1 MGIKNNFIWAREILS
16 FLETARNGTIN
27 GTAETNGMKQS
38 NLSKTLKSLEDKLQC
53 QLLERNYN
61 GVKLTENGKEI
72 FKVACD
78 IDKVLYK
85 VQNFTASDTNVSG
98 KIRLWTSDGLA
109 TGYLSS
115 CLAGFVAKYPDIKT
129 DIECSLERPGFS
141 AVDMAV
147 VYDEPEYNDSEIVSR
162 YELKFGLFASLGYLS
177 KYGVPK
183 NIKDLQKNHRLCNRN
198 NFSDVWPEW
207 KQIIDGAEHVVATT
221 NSSAMLLR
229 MTCDGIG
236 IALHPVAIGKKE
248 KDLMPLSD
256 VGIKLSHPFWIVS
269 HKTGQNDPKIKALV
283 EHIKEVTLQL

>member
-85 VQNFTASDTNVSG
+85 VQNFTASDANVSG

-115 CLAGFVAKYPDIKT
+115 CLAGFIAKYPDIET
-129 DIECSLERPGFS
+129 DIECSLERPSFP

-147 VYDEPEYNDSEIVSR
+147 VYDEPEYNDSEIVSK
-162 YELKFGLFASLGYLS
+162 YNLKFGLFASLGYLS
-177 KYGVPK
+177 KYGVPRD
-183 NIKDLQKNHRLCNRN
+183 IKDLQKNHRLCNRD
-198 NFSDVWPEW
+198 NFSDVWPQW

-236 IALHPVAIGKKE
+236 IALHPIAIGKKE
-248 KDLMPLSD
+248 KDLMHLSE
-256 VGIKLSHPFWIVS
+256 VGVELNHPFWIVS
-269 HKTGQNDPKIKALV
+269 HKTGLDDPKIKALI

>member
-27 GTAETNGMKQS
+27 GTAEINGMKQS

-53 QLLERNYN
+53 QLLERHYN

-85 VQNFTASDTNVSG
+85 VQNFTASDANVSG

-115 CLAGFVAKYPDIKT
+115 CLAGFFAKYPDIET

-141 AVDMAV
+141 AIDMAV

-162 YELKFGLFASLGYLS
+162 YDLKFGLFASLGYLS
-177 KYGVPK
+177 KYGIPK
-183 NIKDLQKNHRLCNRN
+183 DIKDLQKNHRLCNRN
-198 NFSDVWPEW
+198 NFSDVWPQW

-236 IALHPVAIGKKE
+236 IALHPIAIGKKE
-248 KDLMPLSD
+248 KDLMYLSD

-269 HKTGQNDPKIKALV
+269 HKTGLDDPKIKALV

>member
-85 VQNFTASDTNVSG
+85 VQNFTASDANVSG

-115 CLAGFVAKYPDIKT
+115 CLAGFFAKYPDIET

-177 KYGVPK
+177 KYGAPK
-183 NIKDLQKNHRLCNRN
+183 DIKDLQKNHRLCNRN

-236 IALHPVAIGKKE
+236 IALHPIAIGKKE
-248 KDLMPLSD
+248 KDLMHLSD

>member
-85 VQNFTASDTNVSG
+85 VQNFTASDVNVSG

-115 CLAGFVAKYPDIKT
+115 CLAGFFAKYPDIET

-162 YELKFGLFASLGYLS
+162 YDLKFGLFASLGYLS
-177 KYGVPK
+177 KYGTPK
-183 NIKDLQKNHRLCNRN
+183 DIKDLQKNHRLCNRN

-236 IALHPVAIGKKE
+236 IALHPIAIGKKE
-248 KDLMPLSD
+248 KDLMYLSD

>member
-256 VGIKLSHPFWIVS
+256 VGIKLSHPFLIVS
-269 HKTGQNDPKIKALV
+269 HKTGQNDPKIKALI

>member
-27 GTAETNGMKQS
+27 GTAEINGMKQS

-85 VQNFTASDTNVSG
+85 VKNFTASDANVSG

-115 CLAGFVAKYPDIKT
+115 CLAVFFAKYPDIET

-141 AVDMAV
+141 AIDMAV

-162 YELKFGLFASLGYLS
+162 YDLKFGLFASLGYLS
-177 KYGVPK
+177 KYGIPK
-183 NIKDLQKNHRLCNRN
+183 DIKDLQKNHRLCNRN
-198 NFSDVWPEW
+198 NFSDVWPQW

-236 IALHPVAIGKKE
+236 IALHPIAIGKKE
-248 KDLMPLSD
+248 KDLMYLSD

-269 HKTGQNDPKIKALV
+269 HKTGLDDPKIKALV